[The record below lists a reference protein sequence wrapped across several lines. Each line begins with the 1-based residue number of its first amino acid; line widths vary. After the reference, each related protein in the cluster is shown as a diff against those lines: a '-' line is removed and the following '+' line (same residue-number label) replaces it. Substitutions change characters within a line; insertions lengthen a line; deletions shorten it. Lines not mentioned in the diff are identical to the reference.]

1 MATNNRRS
9 HGDAIE
15 TAADITKGIRAL
27 RRKCP
32 IMRKIHDA
40 TGAPPLRRRP
50 PGFPGLVRIIVGQ
63 QVSVASAA
71 SIWARCETV
80 IKPMHARTVA
90 VLDDDALRSAGLSRP
105 KIRTLRAVSDAVI
118 SKHLN
123 LRPSHS
129 VPDSEI
135 HAALT
140 AVSGIGP
147 WTADLYLLACLGRPD
162 TFAAGDLA
170 LQISAQHAFELD
182 NRPTADELL
191 VLAET
196 WRPWRA
202 VAARLLWSYY
212 QIVKNQKS
220 GMPV

>member
-1 MATNNRRS
+1 MAPNSTRASN
-9 HGDAIE
+9 DVIE
-15 TAADITKGIRAL
+15 TEADIAKGIRAL
-27 RRKCP
+27 RRRCP
-32 IMRKIHDA
+32 VMRKVHDA

-71 SIWARCETV
+71 AIWSRCETV
-80 IKPMHARTVA
+80 IKPMQARTITS
-90 VLDDDALRSAGLSRP
+90 LDDDALRSAGLSRP
-105 KIRTLRAVSDAVI
+105 KIKTLRAVSEAVI
-118 SKHLN
+118 AKRLI
-123 LRPSHS
+123 LKPSRQMT
-129 VPDSEI
+129 DNEI
-135 HAALT
+135 HDALT

-170 LQISAQHAFELD
+170 LQVSAQHAFELHE
-182 NRPTADELL
+182 RPTADELL
-191 VLAET
+191 VLAEA

-212 QIVKNQKS
+212 QIVKDQKS